1 MVVTSSAPTN
11 TICSGQSVTLT
22 ATGANTY
29 LWNTGALTPMV
40 AVSPIQNTTL
50 VVTGT
55 SSLTG
60 CPSQVSYPLTVKVS
74 PPVLAQAY
82 PPVVCSGK
90 QVSLIGS
97 GATTYVWSNGAN
109 SQNTNVS
116 PTSSQGYTVNG
127 TSGGCTAK
135 ATVFVQVLPLPNVS
149 ASASNQL
156 PCLGELIQLIGTG
169 ANTYQWVSTMNSN
182 VMIGSQPVTPVTMS
196 GIVTFTMMG
205 TDQAGCSKEVQLTL
219 SVDECTG
226 LKALSANSGDVKL
239 YPNPSTGVFTI
250 KADAANLRISISDVS
265 GRIVKIAALNEN
277 RSDVNVAELANG
289 VYYVSVTGDGLS
301 KVLRLIKE

>member
-1 MVVTSSAPTN
+1 MY
-11 TICSGQSVTLT
+11 C
-22 ATGANTY
+22 Y
-29 LWNTGALTPMV
+29 
-40 AVSPIQNTTL
+40 
-50 VVTGT
+50 
-55 SSLTG
+55 
-60 CPSQVSYPLTVKVS
+60 
-74 PPVLAQAY
+74 
-82 PPVVCSGK
+82 
-90 QVSLIGS
+90 
-97 GATTYVWSNGAN
+97 
-109 SQNTNVS
+109 
-116 PTSSQGYTVNG
+116 
-127 TSGGCTAK
+127 